1 MFGLMRSLHSLLTI
15 TWSSCV
21 SRRGGQRT
29 PQRRLT
35 KVDKVKLHLI
45 CLGAWWLLVKYSMI
59 QCIPP
64 PSHHQLLSTASNCFV
79 IWNEHNFYVSI
90 PLSYRKVFV
99 SLSWTKR
106 PCDGSR
112 TSWLVTIVNTEYIMS
127 WGWREVEILF
137 GRYITSSHCQSEL
150 SSLITAITSPPSLPV
165 FPKTNNA
172 K

>member
-64 PSHHQLLSTASNCFV
+64 PSHHQLLSSSLWSKMSIISTLAFLWVIERCLSHYPELRDLVMGVGPADWLLLWILNILCPGGGGRWRYCLDDTLPPVTVSQNC
-79 IWNEHNFYVSI
+79 
-90 PLSYRKVFV
+90 PLSLQP
-99 SLSWTKR
+99 SLLLP
-106 PCDGSR
+106 PC
-112 TSWLVTIVNTEYIMS
+112 
-127 WGWREVEILF
+127 
-137 GRYITSSHCQSEL
+137 L
-150 SSLITAITSPPSLPV
+150 SSLQ
-165 FPKTNNA
+165 TNNA